1 MKKYELIIFC
11 IFSMFTR
18 EVFSQNDSQN
28 HIVSTTFLDETGTRK
43 LDVVSYYDGL
53 GRETQTV
60 QKNVT
65 CTQGDLVSCKDYDA
79 MGRVCREWMPLPF
92 SNNKAVYGRTE
103 VRTNPI
109 QKLFMSLLPLA
120 VY

>member
-43 LDVVSYYDGL
+43 LDVVSYYDGSSDLARKRDADCSEKCNMHPRRL
-53 GRETQTV
+53 GQL
-60 QKNVT
+60 
-65 CTQGDLVSCKDYDA
+65 QGLRCNGACLQGMDA
-79 MGRVCREWMPLPF
+79 
-92 SNNKAVYGRTE
+92 SA
-103 VRTNPI
+103 
-109 QKLFMSLLPLA
+109 LFQ
-120 VY
+120 